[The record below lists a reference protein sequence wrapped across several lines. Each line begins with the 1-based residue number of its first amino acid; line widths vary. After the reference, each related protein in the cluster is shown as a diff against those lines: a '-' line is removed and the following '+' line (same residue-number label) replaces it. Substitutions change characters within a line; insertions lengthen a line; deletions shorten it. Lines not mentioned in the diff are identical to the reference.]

1 MLTVNKID
9 FSFNSYLNDGEAYSI
24 TGNTEELGK
33 YNNDKAIRMDILE
46 ETNWF

>member
-24 TGNTEELGK
+24 TGNTEELGN